1 MRLKLKELAVSYRNS
16 AQLLAQRIAQLRWE
30 RAQTDDPAQRCLLEV
45 RIQTLQAMYR
55 ETRDVAVVCERYYE
69 RGYCRNAKYKI

>member
-1 MRLKLKELAVSYRNS
+1 MKLKELAVSYRQS
-16 AQLLAQRIAQLRWE
+16 AQWLAQRIAQLRRE
-30 RAQTDDPAQRCLLEV
+30 RSQTDDPVERRQLDV
-45 RIQTLQAMYR
+45 RIETLRAMYR

>member
-1 MRLKLKELAVSYRNS
+1 MSYRNS
-16 AQLLAQRIAQLRWE
+16 ANSLAMRIAQLKQEWARTE
-30 RAQTDDPAQRCLLEV
+30 DPQVRRALEL
-45 RIQTLQAMYR
+45 RMETLTAMYR